1 MDSAKVDR
9 LTPRLSLA
17 IPLLNERQTV
27 PELYR
32 RVSAVLDALSGGPH
46 EMVFID
52 DGSTDGT
59 PQELGRLATNDPRIR
74 VVVLSRNFGHQ
85 AAITAGM
92 DHVSGD
98 VVVTMD
104 GDLQDAPEE
113 IPRLLAEYVKGFD
126 VVYAIR
132 ASRQEGALMRACYAT
147 FYRTIRW
154 LANIQLPEG
163 AGDFALLSRRVI
175 DEIRRSPERHRYLRG
190 LRAWVGFRQTGIE
203 VNRQARHGGQSKYTF
218 RKLVRLALDGIVSF
232 SAAPLR
238 AATLAGGIA
247 IGIPAI
253 YSIYALVAKIFWQRP
268 PEGFTALIMVITFLA
283 GIQFLLLG
291 VIGEYIGR
299 TYDEVKQRPHY
310 IVDRVIDG
318 TAAPEIERL

>member
-1 MDSAKVDR
+1 MDSSTVDR
-9 LTPRLSLA
+9 SSPRVSLA

-32 RVSAVLDALSGGPH
+32 RVSTVLNGLPGGPH
-46 EMVFID
+46 EMVFVD

-59 PQELGRLATNDPRIR
+59 PEELGRLAVTDPRMR

-92 DHVSGD
+92 DYVTGD

-113 IPRLLAEYVKGFD
+113 IPRLLAEYHQGFD
-126 VVYAIR
+126 VVYSIR
-132 ASRQEGALMRACYAT
+132 ASRKEGFLLRTCYAI

-154 LANIQLPEG
+154 LANIHLPES
-163 AGDFALLSRRVI
+163 AGDFALVSRRVV
-175 DEIRRSPERHRYLRG
+175 DEIQRSPERHRYLRG
-190 LRAWVGFRQTGIE
+190 LRAWVGFRQTGIP
-203 VNRQARHGGQSKYTF
+203 VDRQARHGGESKYTI
-218 RKLVRLALDGIVSF
+218 RKLVRLALDGIISF

-238 AATLAGGIA
+238 AATFAGAVA
-247 IGIPAI
+247 ISIPLV
-253 YSIYALVAKIFWQRP
+253 YSLYALVAKIFWQHA

-291 VIGEYIGR
+291 IIGEYIGR

-310 IVDRVIDG
+310 IVARVVDG
-318 TAAPEIERL
+318 TGAREPKTP